1 MTNAKSAHKTMLK
14 IGILA
19 VSLMI
24 QAASAI
30 SVAVTG
36 MTKSFSGHSATS
48 VQALVTI
55 PSFSIMLFILISNW
69 IIRVIGKRNTVF
81 LGTVIAL
88 VGGIGPAFTTNFL
101 VIEILRFLFGA
112 GTGIYTSLCVSL
124 IGDSFD
130 GDEQRNLLG
139 LQSAIAT
146 FGSSLA
152 TFVAGLLVGIS
163 WQSTYLVYFMLL
175 PVIILFAIGYP
186 KSSKA
191 GDNSESDQEKTTTV
205 ADKASHKL
213 PLMVIIGVLI
223 LFVYFNTIMALYTN
237 SGLALQQMNMNG
249 QGMLGT
255 SLAAAGLI
263 GGVITMMYGPI
274 YKALK
279 HATPIVVCLLGAV
292 GFFGMA
298 NASNMWIFTIC
309 IVLVTATTLL
319 VPYVYGV
326 IMDSVPE
333 NSKNF
338 AISTAMVLNN
348 LGAYFSPYTLSFLGK
363 MFNHTD
369 PVASFVI
376 CAGIMVVLAVVL
388 MLVLMGRST
397 KKVDK
402 KDVTVA
408 K

>member
-1 MTNAKSAHKTMLK
+1 MTNAKTTHKTLLK
-14 IGILA
+14 VGILS

-36 MTKSFSGHSATS
+36 MTKAFSGHSATA

-55 PSFSIMLFILISNW
+55 PSFSIMLFILLSNG
-69 IIRVIGKRNTVF
+69 IIRLIGKRNTVF
-81 LGTVIAL
+81 LGTLISL
-88 VGGIGPAFTTNFL
+88 VGGIGPAFTSNFA
-101 VIEILRFLFGA
+101 VIEVLRFLFGA

-124 IGDSFD
+124 IGDWFD

-152 TFVAGLLVGIS
+152 TFIAGLLVGIS
-163 WQSTYLVYFMLL
+163 WQSTYLVYFLLL

-186 KSSKA
+186 KQNKQEK
-191 GDNSESDQEKTTTV
+191 SESTIKAAETSNSGKT
-205 ADKASHKL
+205 SHKL
-213 PLMVIIGVLI
+213 PVMVIIGVLI

-237 SGLALQQMNMNG
+237 SGLALQQMKMNG

-255 SLAAAGLI
+255 SLAVAGLL

-274 YKALK
+274 YKVLK
-279 HATPIVVCLLGAV
+279 HATPIVVCLLGAL

-298 NASNMWIFTIC
+298 NASNMWVFTIC

-333 NSKNF
+333 SSKNF
-338 AISTAMVLNN
+338 AISLAMVLNN

-376 CAGIMVVLAVVL
+376 CAGIMVVLGVVL
-388 MLVLMGRST
+388 TLVLMSRNARKTGNE
-397 KKVDK
+397 K
-402 KDVTVA
+402 VTVS
-408 K
+408 

>member
-1 MTNAKSAHKTMLK
+1 MTNTKSAHKTMLK
-14 IGILA
+14 IGILS

-48 VQALVTI
+48 IQALVTI
-55 PSFSIMLFILISNW
+55 PSFSIMLFILLSNW
-69 IIRVIGKRNTVF
+69 IIHVIGKRNTVF
-81 LGTVIAL
+81 LGTIIAL
-88 VGGIGPAFTTNFL
+88 VGGVGPAFMSNFL

-124 IGDSFD
+124 IGDFFD

-152 TFVAGLLVGIS
+152 TFVAGVLVGIN
-163 WQSTYLVYFMLL
+163 WQSSFLVYFMML
-175 PVIILFAIGYP
+175 PVIVLFALGYP
-186 KSSKA
+186 KGSQDTEEKA
-191 GDNSESDQEKTTTV
+191 EVKEETITK
-205 ADKASHKL
+205 AKASHKL
-213 PLMVIIGVLI
+213 PFMVVVGVLI

-237 SGLALQQMNMNG
+237 SGLALQQMNMSG

-263 GGVITMMYGPI
+263 GGFITMLYGPI
-274 YKALK
+274 YKVLK
-279 HATPIVVCLLGAV
+279 HATPIVVCLLGAI
-292 GFFGMA
+292 GFIGMA
-298 NASNMWIFTIC
+298 NASNMWVFTIC
-309 IVLVTATTLL
+309 IVLVTSTTLL

-333 NSKNF
+333 SSKNF

-363 MFNHTD
+363 MVGHTD

-376 CAGIMVVLAVVL
+376 CAGIMLVLGVVLT
-388 MLVLMGRST
+388 LVLLSQKTNNVSKRN
-397 KKVDK
+397 
-402 KDVTVA
+402 VTVT

>member
-1 MTNAKSAHKTMLK
+1 MTNAKSSHKTMLK
-14 IGILA
+14 IGILS

-24 QAASAI
+24 QAAGAI

-36 MTKSFSGHSATS
+36 MTKSFSGHSTTS
-48 VQALVTI
+48 IQALVTI
-55 PSFSIMLFILISNW
+55 PSFSIMLFILLSNW
-69 IIRVIGKRNTVF
+69 IIHVIGKRNTVF

-88 VGGIGPAFTTNFL
+88 VGGVGPAFTTNFV
-101 VIEILRFLFGA
+101 VIEVLRFLFGA

-152 TFVAGLLVGIS
+152 TFVAGVLVGIN

-186 KSSKA
+186 KSSDTADAKPEVEEETATKA
-191 GDNSESDQEKTTTV
+191 KT
-205 ADKASHKL
+205 SHKL
-213 PLMVIIGVLI
+213 PLMVIVGVLI

-237 SGLALQQMNMNG
+237 SGLALQQMNMSG

-255 SLAAAGLI
+255 SLAVAGLL
-263 GGVITMMYGPI
+263 GGVITMLYGPI

-279 HATPIVVCLLGAV
+279 HATPIVVCLVGAV

-298 NASNMWIFTIC
+298 YASNMWLFTIAM
-309 IVLVTATTLL
+309 VLVTATALL

-333 NSKNF
+333 SSKNF

-348 LGAYFSPYTLSFLGK
+348 LGAYFSPYTLSFIGK
-363 MFNHTD
+363 TVGHTD
-369 PVASFVI
+369 PVASFII
-376 CAGIMVVLAVVL
+376 CAGIMLVLGVVLT
-388 MLVLMGRST
+388 LVLLGRNTNSA
-397 KKVDK
+397 KKN
-402 KDVTVA
+402 VTVA

>member
-1 MTNAKSAHKTMLK
+1 MTNAKSSHKTMLK
-14 IGILA
+14 IGILS

-24 QAASAI
+24 QAAGAI

-36 MTKSFSGHSATS
+36 MTKSFSGHSTTS
-48 VQALVTI
+48 IQALVTI
-55 PSFSIMLFILISNW
+55 PSFSIMLFILLSNW
-69 IIRVIGKRNTVF
+69 IIHVIGKRNTVF

-88 VGGIGPAFTTNFL
+88 VGGVGPAFTTNFV
-101 VIEILRFLFGA
+101 VIEVLRFLFGA

-152 TFVAGLLVGIS
+152 TFVAGVLVGIN

-186 KSSKA
+186 KSSDTADAKPEVEEETATKA
-191 GDNSESDQEKTTTV
+191 KT
-205 ADKASHKL
+205 SHKL
-213 PLMVIIGVLI
+213 PLMVIVGVLI

-237 SGLALQQMNMNG
+237 SGLALQQMNMSG

-255 SLAAAGLI
+255 SLAVAGLL
-263 GGVITMMYGPI
+263 GGVITMLYGPI

-279 HATPIVVCLLGAV
+279 HATPIVVCLVGAV

-298 NASNMWIFTIC
+298 YASNMWLFTIA
-309 IVLVTATTLL
+309 IVLVTATALL

-333 NSKNF
+333 SSKNF

-348 LGAYFSPYTLSFLGK
+348 LGAYFSPYTLSFIGK
-363 MFNHTD
+363 TVGHTD
-369 PVASFVI
+369 PVASFII
-376 CAGIMVVLAVVL
+376 CAGIMLVLGVVLT
-388 MLVLMGRST
+388 LVLLGRNTNSA
-397 KKVDK
+397 KKN
-402 KDVTVA
+402 VTVA

>member
-1 MTNAKSAHKTMLK
+1 MTNTKTAHKTMLK
-14 IGILA
+14 IGILS

-36 MTKSFSGHSATS
+36 MTSAFSGHSATS
-48 VQALVTI
+48 IQALVTI
-55 PSFSIMLFILISNW
+55 PSFSIMLFILLSNW
-69 IIRVIGKRNTVF
+69 IIRLIGKRNTVF
-81 LGTVIAL
+81 LGTIIAL
-88 VGGIGPAFTTNFL
+88 VGGIGPAFTSNFT
-101 VIEILRFLFGA
+101 VIEVLRFLFGA

-124 IGDSFD
+124 IGDWFD

-152 TFVAGLLVGIS
+152 TFVAGLLVGIN
-163 WQSTYLVYFMLL
+163 WQSAYLVYFMLL

-186 KSSKA
+186 KHAATEETKA
-191 GDNSESDQEKTTTV
+191 TVTEETTTT
-205 ADKASHKL
+205 DGKASHKL
-213 PLMVIIGVLI
+213 PAMVIIGVLI

-237 SGLALQQMNMNG
+237 SGLALQQMKMSG

-263 GGVITMMYGPI
+263 GGVITMLYGPI

-309 IVLVTATTLL
+309 IILVTATTLL

-333 NSKNF
+333 SSKNF
-338 AISTAMVLNN
+338 AISLAMVLNN

-376 CAGIMVVLAVVL
+376 CAGIMLVLGVVLT
-388 MLVLMGRST
+388 LVLMSRNAHKASA
-397 KKVDK
+397 KN
-402 KDVTVA
+402 VTVA

>member
-1 MTNAKSAHKTMLK
+1 MTNTKTAHKTMLK
-14 IGILA
+14 VGILS

-36 MTKSFSGHSATS
+36 MTSAFSGHSATS
-48 VQALVTI
+48 IQALVTI
-55 PSFSIMLFILISNW
+55 PSFSIMLFILLSNW
-69 IIRVIGKRNTVF
+69 IIRLIGKRNTVF

-88 VGGIGPAFTTNFL
+88 VGGIGPAFTSNFT
-101 VIEILRFLFGA
+101 VIEVLRFLFGA

-124 IGDSFD
+124 IGDWFD

-152 TFVAGLLVGIS
+152 TFIAGLLVGIN
-163 WQSTYLVYFMLL
+163 WQSAYLVYFMLL

-186 KSSKA
+186 KHAATEETKA
-191 GDNSESDQEKTTTV
+191 TVTEETTTTDGEV
-205 ADKASHKL
+205 SHKL
-213 PLMVIIGVLI
+213 PAMVIIGVLI

-237 SGLALQQMNMNG
+237 SGLALQQMKMSG

-263 GGVITMMYGPI
+263 GGVITMLYGPI

-309 IVLVTATTLL
+309 IILVTATTLL

-333 NSKNF
+333 SSKNF
-338 AISTAMVLNN
+338 AISLAMVLNN

-376 CAGIMVVLAVVL
+376 CAGIMLVLGVVLT
-388 MLVLMGRST
+388 LVLMSRNAHKAST
-397 KKVDK
+397 KN
-402 KDVTVA
+402 VTVA

>member
-1 MTNAKSAHKTMLK
+1 MTNAKSSHKTMLK
-14 IGILA
+14 IGILS

-30 SVAVTG
+30 SVAITG

-48 VQALVTI
+48 IQALVTI
-55 PSFSIMLFILISNW
+55 PSFSIMLFILLSNW
-69 IIRVIGKRNTVF
+69 IIHVIGKRNTVL

-88 VGGIGPAFTTNFL
+88 VGGVGPAFTTNFV
-101 VIEILRFLFGA
+101 VIEVLRFLFGA

-152 TFVAGLLVGIS
+152 TFVAGVLVGIN

-186 KSSKA
+186 KSSDTADAKPEVEEETATKA
-191 GDNSESDQEKTTTV
+191 KT
-205 ADKASHKL
+205 SHKL
-213 PLMVIIGVLI
+213 PLMVIVGVLI

-237 SGLALQQMNMNG
+237 SGLALQQMNMSG

-255 SLAAAGLI
+255 SLAVAGLL
-263 GGVITMMYGPI
+263 GGVITMLYGPI

-279 HATPIVVCLLGAV
+279 HATPIVVCLVGAV

-298 NASNMWIFTIC
+298 YASNMWLFTIA
-309 IVLVTATTLL
+309 IVLVTATALL

-333 NSKNF
+333 SSKNF

-348 LGAYFSPYTLSFLGK
+348 LGAYFSPYTLSFIGK
-363 MFNHTD
+363 TVGHTD
-369 PVASFVI
+369 PVASFII
-376 CAGIMVVLAVVL
+376 CAGIMLVLGVVLT
-388 MLVLMGRST
+388 LVLLGRNTNSA
-397 KKVDK
+397 KKNG
-402 KDVTVA
+402 TVA

>member
-1 MTNAKSAHKTMLK
+1 MTNAKSSHKTMLK
-14 IGILA
+14 IGILS

-24 QAASAI
+24 QAAGAI

-36 MTKSFSGHSATS
+36 MTKSFSGHSTTS
-48 VQALVTI
+48 IQALVTI
-55 PSFSIMLFILISNW
+55 PSFSIMLFILLSNW
-69 IIRVIGKRNTVF
+69 IIHVIGKRNTVF

-88 VGGIGPAFTTNFL
+88 VGGVGPAFTTNFV
-101 VIEILRFLFGA
+101 VIEVLRFLFGA

-152 TFVAGLLVGIS
+152 TFVAGVLVGIN

-186 KSSKA
+186 KSSDTADAKPEVEEETATKA
-191 GDNSESDQEKTTTV
+191 KT
-205 ADKASHKL
+205 SHKL
-213 PLMVIIGVLI
+213 PLMVIVGVLI

-237 SGLALQQMNMNG
+237 SGLALQQMNMSG

-255 SLAAAGLI
+255 SLAVAGLL
-263 GGVITMMYGPI
+263 GGVITMLYGPI

-279 HATPIVVCLLGAV
+279 HATPIVVCLVGAV

-298 NASNMWIFTIC
+298 YASNMWLFTIAM
-309 IVLVTATTLL
+309 VLVTATALL

-333 NSKNF
+333 SSKNF

-348 LGAYFSPYTLSFLGK
+348 LGAYFSPYTLSFIGK
-363 MFNHTD
+363 TVGHTD
-369 PVASFVI
+369 PVASFII
-376 CAGIMVVLAVVL
+376 CAGIMLVLGVVLTFL
-388 MLVLMGRST
+388 LGRNTNSA
-397 KKVDK
+397 KKN
-402 KDVTVA
+402 VTVA

>member
-1 MTNAKSAHKTMLK
+1 MTNAKSSHKTMLK
-14 IGILA
+14 IGILS

-24 QAASAI
+24 QAAGAI
-30 SVAVTG
+30 SVAITG

-48 VQALVTI
+48 IQALVTI
-55 PSFSIMLFILISNW
+55 PSFSIMLFILLSNW
-69 IIRVIGKRNTVF
+69 IIHVIGKRNTVF

-88 VGGIGPAFTTNFL
+88 VGGVGPAFTTNFV
-101 VIEILRFLFGA
+101 VIEVLRFLFGA

-152 TFVAGLLVGIS
+152 TFVAGVLVGIN

-186 KSSKA
+186 KSSDTADAKPEVEEETATKA
-191 GDNSESDQEKTTTV
+191 KT
-205 ADKASHKL
+205 SHKL
-213 PLMVIIGVLI
+213 PLMVIVGVLI

-237 SGLALQQMNMNG
+237 SGLALQQMNMSG

-255 SLAAAGLI
+255 SLAVAGLL
-263 GGVITMMYGPI
+263 GGVITMLYGPI

-279 HATPIVVCLLGAV
+279 HATPIVVCLVGAV

-298 NASNMWIFTIC
+298 YASNMWLFTIAM
-309 IVLVTATTLL
+309 VLVTATALL

-333 NSKNF
+333 SSKNF

-348 LGAYFSPYTLSFLGK
+348 LGAYFSPYTLSFIGK
-363 MFNHTD
+363 TVGHTD
-369 PVASFVI
+369 PVASFII
-376 CAGIMVVLAVVL
+376 CAGIMLVLGVVLTFL
-388 MLVLMGRST
+388 LGRNTNSA
-397 KKVDK
+397 KKN
-402 KDVTVA
+402 VTVA

>member
-1 MTNAKSAHKTMLK
+1 MTNAKSSHKTMLK
-14 IGILA
+14 IGILS

-24 QAASAI
+24 QAAGAI

-48 VQALVTI
+48 IQALVTI
-55 PSFSIMLFILISNW
+55 PSFSIMLFILLSNW
-69 IIRVIGKRNTVF
+69 IIHVIGKRNTVL

-88 VGGIGPAFTTNFL
+88 VGGVGPAFTTNFV
-101 VIEILRFLFGA
+101 VIEVLRFLFGA

-152 TFVAGLLVGIS
+152 TFVAGVLVGIN

-186 KSSKA
+186 KSSDTADAKPEVEEETATKA
-191 GDNSESDQEKTTTV
+191 KT
-205 ADKASHKL
+205 SHKL
-213 PLMVIIGVLI
+213 PLMVIVGVLI

-237 SGLALQQMNMNG
+237 SGLALQQMNMSG

-255 SLAAAGLI
+255 SLAVAGLL
-263 GGVITMMYGPI
+263 GGVITMLYGPI

-279 HATPIVVCLLGAV
+279 RATPIVVCLVGAV

-298 NASNMWIFTIC
+298 YASNMWLFTIA
-309 IVLVTATTLL
+309 IVLVTATALL

-333 NSKNF
+333 SSKNF

-348 LGAYFSPYTLSFLGK
+348 LGAYFSPYTLSFIGK
-363 MFNHTD
+363 TVGHTD
-369 PVASFVI
+369 PVASFII
-376 CAGIMVVLAVVL
+376 CAGIMLVLGVVLT
-388 MLVLMGRST
+388 LVLLGRNTNSA
-397 KKVDK
+397 KKNG
-402 KDVTVA
+402 TVA

>member
-1 MTNAKSAHKTMLK
+1 MTNAKSSHKTMLK
-14 IGILA
+14 IGILS

-24 QAASAI
+24 QAAGAI

-36 MTKSFSGHSATS
+36 MTKSFSGHSTTS
-48 VQALVTI
+48 IQALVTI
-55 PSFSIMLFILISNW
+55 PSFSIMLFILLSNW
-69 IIRVIGKRNTVF
+69 IIHVIGKRNTVF

-88 VGGIGPAFTTNFL
+88 VGGVGPAFTTNFV
-101 VIEILRFLFGA
+101 VIEVLRFLFGA

-152 TFVAGLLVGIS
+152 TFVAGVLVGIN

-186 KSSKA
+186 KSSDTADAKPEVEEETATKA
-191 GDNSESDQEKTTTV
+191 KT
-205 ADKASHKL
+205 SHKL
-213 PLMVIIGVLI
+213 PLMVIVGVLI

-237 SGLALQQMNMNG
+237 SGLALQQMNMSG

-255 SLAAAGLI
+255 SLAVAGLL
-263 GGVITMMYGPI
+263 GGVITMLYGPI

-279 HATPIVVCLLGAV
+279 HATPIVVCLVGAV

-298 NASNMWIFTIC
+298 YASNMWLFTIA
-309 IVLVTATTLL
+309 IVLVTATALL

-333 NSKNF
+333 SSKNF

-348 LGAYFSPYTLSFLGK
+348 LGAYFSPYTLSFIGK
-363 MFNHTD
+363 TVGHTD
-369 PVASFVI
+369 PVASFII
-376 CAGIMVVLAVVL
+376 CAGIMLVLGVVLT
-388 MLVLMGRST
+388 LVLLGRNTNSA
-397 KKVDK
+397 KKNG
-402 KDVTVA
+402 TVA